1 MDIAKDILDRIGQH
15 ESELLEYKAVL
26 PPAATVAQLI
36 AAFANTKGGAI
47 VLGVVDQGKGVLING
62 LSDEFRAV
70 QITRK
75 AIDLLSPA
83 PAVKYDY
90 VDHQGKRLFV
100 IEVQKSAVPVLLGGK
115 SYVRQGFRTALTAA
129 APEKSIK
136 NAGIA
141 SLSAIFMTSRKAC
154 TAARAKLLDHYES
167 VLLILDDLAELLY
180 PIGSSVPTDNA
191 EGKML
196 MRILFSSCADNFEIF
211 MSDLLYEIYLAKP
224 ETLKSSATVTVKEV
238 LDCSDMQ
245 EFIGR
250 YAKEKLK
257 KLQRGS
263 AFTAKSWEKDHVS
276 TLYGSAANTPWS
288 KTALGGNA
296 FGPYQLHIKE
306 LDGRGIMIH
315 GTMGPGWSPTT
326 WGNSL
331 FLSPTSHGCI
341 RMCNRDD
348 IDLHTMMPNPAG
360 NKIIIGTTP

>member
-1 MDIAKDILDRIGQH
+1 MEIAKDILDRIGQP

-36 AAFANTKGGAI
+36 GAFANSKGGAI
-47 VLGVVDQGKGVLING
+47 VLGVIDQGKGVLING

-75 AIDLLSPA
+75 AIDLLSPT

-100 IEVQKSAVPVLLGGK
+100 IEVQKSVTPVLLGGK
-115 SYVRQGFRTALTAA
+115 SYVRDGFRTALMKAV
-129 APEKSIK
+129 PEKSIK

-141 SLSAIFMTSRKAC
+141 SLSATFKTSRKSC

-167 VLLILDDLAELLY
+167 VLLILDDLGRLLY
-180 PIGSSVPTDNA
+180 PKGSSVPTDNA

-224 ETLKSSATVTVKEV
+224 ETLKSNATVTVKDV

-245 EFIGR
+245 EFISR

-263 AFTAKSWEKDHVS
+263 VKGFISDNKQIKSLGVFDAARQAEIEKILQIRH
-276 TLYGSAANTPWS
+276 LYAHQNGLVDDRFRKYFPAANLNDEYRMTLDEFLTRLDYLAQAIDAVDE
-288 KTALGGNA
+288 TARND
-296 FGPYQLHIKE
+296 YQLA
-306 LDGRGIMIH
+306 
-315 GTMGPGWSPTT
+315 SF
-326 WGNSL
+326 S
-331 FLSPTSHGCI
+331 
-341 RMCNRDD
+341 
-348 IDLHTMMPNPAG
+348 
-360 NKIIIGTTP
+360 